1 MAIKHNNVVPN
12 VHFRKWWQ
20 RYVVTWFNQA
30 GKKKSRRVKRE
41 QKKAKTFPRPT
52 GLLRPSVHPPTQRY
66 NFKVRA
72 GRGFTKCELK
82 AAGVPKKQALSL
94 GIAVDHRRRSQ
105 TQETLDTNVARLKEY
120 QSKMVLFPKKS
131 GKPKK
136 GDSSK
141 EQLKAV
147 SGETFV
153 QNTCK
158 TVIPIAKPALRRKA
172 RAITAADK
180 ESSAVGVLRKAFL
193 AKLGVGRLVKKAK
206 IDAEKEASKK

>member
-30 GKKKSRRVKRE
+30 GKKKTRRVKRE
-41 QKKAKTFPRPT
+41 QKKAKAFPRPT

-66 NFKVRA
+66 NWKVRA
-72 GRGFTKCELK
+72 GKGFTKCELK
-82 AAGVPKKQALSL
+82 AAGIPKKQALTL
-94 GIAVDHRRRSQ
+94 GIAVDHRRRTG
-105 TQETLDTNVARLKEY
+105 TQETLDANVARLKEY

-141 EQLKAV
+141 EELKAIT
-147 SGETFV
+147 GESFE

-158 TVIPIAKPALRRKA
+158 TVLPIAKPALRVKA

-180 ESSAVGVLRKAFL
+180 ETPACKVLRKAFL
-193 AKLGVGRLVKKAK
+193 AKLAVGRLVKKAK
-206 IDAEKEASKK
+206 ADAEKEAAKK